1 MKLLRSIALFSSLML
16 FASAM
21 VGCGD
26 DAATEGKDANAAS
39 NDTPENHQTHGGWWC
54 YEHGIPE
61 EQCAMCNSELAASMR
76 ADGDWCESHNRP
88 ESLCFK
94 CDPSRA
100 DQFIAL
106 YEAKYGEKPPAAQ
119 D

>member
-1 MKLLRSIALFSSLML
+1 MNLLKSAVLVSVALL
-16 FASAM
+16 FVSFA
-21 VGCGD
+21 GCGD
-26 DAATEGKDANAAS
+26 EAATPKADANSAA
-39 NDTPENHQTHGGWWC
+39 NDTPENHPTHGGWWC

-61 EQCAMCNSELAASMR
+61 ENCAMCNSELASTMR
-76 ADGDWCESHNRP
+76 ADGDWCDEHNRP
-88 ESLCFK
+88 ESICFK

-100 DQFIAL
+100 DEYIAL